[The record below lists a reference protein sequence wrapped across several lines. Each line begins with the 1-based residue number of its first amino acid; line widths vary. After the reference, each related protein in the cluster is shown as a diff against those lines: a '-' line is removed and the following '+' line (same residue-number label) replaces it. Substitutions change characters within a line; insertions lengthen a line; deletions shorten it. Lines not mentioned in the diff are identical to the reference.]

1 MLLPALVLLAAAPA
15 PIRLAA
21 PEWTTVNM
29 SAELGSFYAEEFA
42 RALRSEGLEV
52 ITAKDIQTL
61 LGVDRQRQLLGCSE
75 SSCIAELGSAL
86 GCERVL
92 NGQLA
97 QLDDTFRG
105 TLRVMSSVSGLVLAE
120 EPVEAKGQKAL
131 VSALERAARR
141 MAKKLKPPP
150 PPPNLTWV
158 PVVSGGSAVVVGGAI
173 FFGAAGSNASKIS
186 AQSDENVAIGL
197 AKDGKAFETTAW
209 IMAGVGTAAIV
220 TGVVMAVTGF
230 PPPKVTPTV
239 NVTSTSASVG
249 VTGVFP

>member
-1 MLLPALVLLAAAPA
+1 MLAAAPA

-21 PEWTTVNM
+21 PDWTTVNM
-29 SAELGSFYAEEFA
+29 NADLGSFYAGEFA
-42 RALRSEGLEV
+42 RALRAEGLEV

-61 LGVDRQRQLLGCSE
+61 LGVDRQRQLLGCTE

-105 TLRVMSSVSGLVLAE
+105 TLRVISSLSGLVLAE

-131 VSALERAARR
+131 VSALEKAARR

-158 PVVSGGSAVVVGGAI
+158 PVVVGGTAVTVAGAV
-173 FFGAAGSNASKIS
+173 FFGAAASNASKIS
-186 AQSDENVAIGL
+186 VQSDERVAVRL
-197 AKDGKAFETTAW
+197 ADEGKAFETTAW
-209 IMAGVGTAAIV
+209 TMAGVGAAAIA

-230 PPPKVTPTV
+230 PPPKVSPTV
-239 NVTSTSASVG
+239 SVTSSGASVG
-249 VTGVFP
+249 VSGVFP